1 MVGFTVYFIYNLY
14 MEKIN
19 NITPFNQDI
28 AKWYSDLVLQS
39 DLISYAPVKG
49 TMFFKPHG
57 FAIWNNISKLL
68 NEEFVKKGVEQVQFP
83 LLFPEALLK
92 KEADHVE
99 GFAPEVLTVTRVG
112 EKDLNEPL
120 VIRPTSEILFGTFFN
135 ETLNSY
141 SQLPMKLNQWCNVMR
156 WENNTRPFLRN
167 SEFFWQE
174 GHTVHAT
181 TDDAHNFAKEMHQ
194 VYHEFANDIL
204 LLPTI
209 KGEKSVI
216 ERFAGADNTYTI
228 ETILKD
234 GQALQSGTSHYL
246 GDSFAKAFDVR
257 VQGPDNKM
265 YNPYQTSWGVST
277 RLIGA
282 IIMTHSDDRG
292 LVLPS
297 KIAPVQVAVLT
308 LFADKE
314 PKVIEVA
321 NELAARLNFRV
332 KVDSSNKGIGFK
344 AQEWELKGAPIRIE
358 IGPRDLENGKVT
370 LSVRNGEQKVQY
382 DINDINDDL
391 IDNLVSEHD
400 SKMYKLAE
408 NIRDEKR
415 VEFTNVDEINSIV
428 ESGNYGVAYWTENEE
443 LEKKIKEETGATIR
457 CLIDDVEGECIHSG
471 SKVSRKA
478 IFARAY

>member
-1 MVGFTVYFIYNLY
+1 M
-14 MEKIN
+14 N
-19 NITPFNQDI
+19 NITPFNQDT

-57 FAIWNNISKLL
+57 FALWNNISKLMDA
-68 NEEFVKKGVEQVQFP
+68 EFVKKGVDQVQFP

-99 GFAPEVLTVTRVG
+99 GFAPEVLTITRVG
-112 EKDLNEPL
+112 DKDLGEPL
-120 VIRPTSEILFGTFFN
+120 VIRPTSEILFGTYFKDA
-135 ETLNSY
+135 LNSY

-181 TDDAHNFAKEMHQ
+181 AEEAHAFTKEIHTLYDD
-194 VYHEFANDIL
+194 FANEVL

-234 GQALQSGTSHYL
+234 GQALQSGTSHFL
-246 GDSFAKAFDVR
+246 GTSFAEAFDVK

-265 YNPYQTSWGVST
+265 YNPFQTSWGVST

-282 IIMTHSDDRG
+282 VIMTHSDDRG

-297 KIAPVQVAVLT
+297 KIAPVQVAILT

-321 NELAARLNFRV
+321 NELASKLDFRT

-382 DINDINDDL
+382 DINEVNTELINK
-391 IDNLVSEHD
+391 LVSEHD
-400 SKMYKLAE
+400 AAMYEAAKQ
-408 NIRDEKR
+408 IREERK
-415 VEFTNVDEINSIV
+415 VEFTNVSEIKDIV
-428 ESGNYGVAYWTENEE
+428 GSGKYGVAYWNENQD
-443 LEKKIKEETGATIR
+443 LEKQIKEETGATIR
-457 CLIDDVEGECIHSG
+457 CLIDAEEGTCIHSG
-471 SKVSRKA
+471 QPTSRKA

>member
-1 MVGFTVYFIYNLY
+1 

-39 DLISYAPVKG
+39 ELISYAPVKG
-49 TMFFKPHG
+49 TMFFRPHG
-57 FAIWNNISKLL
+57 FAIWKNISELMN
-68 NEEFVKKGVEQVQFP
+68 NEFIKQGVEQVQFP

-112 EKDLNEPL
+112 EKELGEHL
-120 VIRPTSEILFGTFFN
+120 VIRPTSEILFGTYFKDV
-135 ETLNSY
+135 LNSY

-174 GHTVHAT
+174 GHTVHST
-181 TDDAHNFAKEMHQ
+181 QEEAHEFAKTMHQ
-194 VYHEFANDIL
+194 VYNDFANDVL

-209 KGEKSVI
+209 KGEKSKI

-246 GDSFAKAFDVR
+246 GDSFAKAFDVK
-257 VQGPDNKM
+257 VQGSDNTM
-265 YNPYQTSWGVST
+265 YHPYQTSWGVST

-292 LVLPS
+292 LILPS
-297 KIAPVQVAVLT
+297 KIAPVQVAILT
-308 LFADKE
+308 LFGDKE
-314 PKVIEVA
+314 PKVIETA
-321 NELAARLNFRV
+321 NELASKLNFRV
-332 KVDSSNKGIGFK
+332 NVDDSNKGIGFK

-358 IGPRDLENGKVT
+358 IGPRDLQEGKIT

-382 DINDINDDL
+382 NIEEVNDQLINELISKHDNDMYAKAVEIRESKKVEFNDI
-391 IDNLVSEHD
+391 SEI
-400 SKMYKLAE
+400 KE
-408 NIRDEKR
+408 
-415 VEFTNVDEINSIV
+415 IV
-428 ESGNYGVAYWTENEE
+428 ESGKYGIAYWTENEE
-443 LEKKIKEETGATIR
+443 LEKQIKEQTGATIR
-457 CLIDDVEGECIHSG
+457 CLLDVEEGECIHS
-471 SKVSRKA
+471 KQPTTRKA
-478 IFARAY
+478 VFARAY

>member
-1 MVGFTVYFIYNLY
+1 MT
-14 MEKIN
+14 KIN

-39 DLISYAPVKG
+39 ELISYAPVKG
-49 TMFFKPHG
+49 TMFFRPHG
-57 FAIWNNISKLL
+57 YAIWNNITKLM
-68 NEEFVKKGVEQVQFP
+68 NDEFIKKGVEQVQFP

-112 EKDLNEPL
+112 DKELGEPL
-120 VIRPTSEILFGTFFN
+120 VIRPTSEILFGTFFKD
-135 ETLNSY
+135 TLNSY
-141 SQLPMKLNQWCNVMR
+141 SQLPLKLNQWCNVLR

-181 TDDAHNFAKEMHQ
+181 PEEAHDFAKEMHG
-194 VYHEFANDIL
+194 VYHDFANEIL

-209 KGEKSVI
+209 KGEKSTI

-234 GQALQSGTSHYL
+234 GQALQSGTSHFL

-257 VQGPDNKM
+257 VQGSDNTM
-265 YNPYQTSWGVST
+265 YHPFQTSWGVST

-297 KIAPVQVAVLT
+297 KIAPVQVAILT

-321 NELAARLNFRV
+321 NQLASSLGYRV
-332 KVDSSNKGIGFK
+332 KVDSTNKGIGFK

-358 IGPRDLENGKVT
+358 IGPRDLENNNVT
-370 LSVRNGEQKVQY
+370 ISVRNGEQKVQY
-382 DINDINDDL
+382 NINEVNDELLSRL
-391 IDNLVSEHD
+391 IKEHD
-400 SKMYKLAE
+400 DKMYKAAE
-408 NIRDEKR
+408 SIRDEKR
-415 VEFTNVDEINSIV
+415 IEFNNVSEIKDIV
-428 ESGNYGVAYWTENEE
+428 EAGNYGVAYWTENPE
-443 LEKKIKEETGATIR
+443 LEKQIKEETGATIR
-457 CLIDDVEGECIHSG
+457 CLIDAVEGECIHS
-471 SKVSRKA
+471 SMKTTRKA

>member
-1 MVGFTVYFIYNLY
+1 

-19 NITPFNQDI
+19 NITPFSSDI

-39 DLISYAPVKG
+39 ELISYAPVKG
-49 TMFFKPHG
+49 TMFFRPHG
-57 FAIWNNISKLL
+57 HALWRNISDLL
-68 NEEFVKKGVEQVQFP
+68 NQRFVEQGVEQVQFP

-112 EKDLNEPL
+112 DKELEPL
-120 VIRPTSEILFGTFFN
+120 VIRPTSEILFGTYFKDV
-135 ETLNSY
+135 LNSY

-181 TDDAHNFAKEMHQ
+181 EEDA
-194 VYHEFANDIL
+194 HEFAKTMHGVYHDFANEVL

-246 GDSFAKAFDVR
+246 GTSFAKAFDVR
-257 VQGPDNKM
+257 VQGSDNTM
-265 YNPYQTSWGVST
+265 YHPYQTSWGVST

-282 IIMTHSDDRG
+282 VIMTHSDDRG

-297 KIAPVQVAVLT
+297 KIAPVQVALLT
-308 LFADKE
+308 LFADKN
-314 PKVIEVA
+314 PKVLEVA
-321 NELAARLNFRV
+321 NEIATKLNFRT
-332 KVDSSNKGIGFK
+332 KVDATNKGIGFK

-358 IGPRDLENGKVT
+358 IGPRDLENSKVT
-370 LSVRNGEQKVQY
+370 ISVRNGEQKVQY
-382 DINDINDDL
+382 DIAELNDELINKL
-391 IDNLVSEHD
+391 ITEHD
-400 SKMYKLAE
+400 SKMYEAAKV
-408 NIRDEKR
+408 IREEKK
-415 VEFTNVDEINSIV
+415 VEFNSINQIKEIV
-428 ESGNYGVAYWTENEE
+428 ESGNYGVAYWTENQE

-457 CLIDDVEGECIHSG
+457 CLIDAQESTCIHSNQPTT
-471 SKVSRKA
+471 RKA